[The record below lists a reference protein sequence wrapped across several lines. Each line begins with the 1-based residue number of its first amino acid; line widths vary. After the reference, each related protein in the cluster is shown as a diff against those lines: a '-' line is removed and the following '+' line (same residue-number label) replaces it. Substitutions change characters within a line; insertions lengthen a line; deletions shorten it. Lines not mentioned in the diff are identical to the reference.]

1 MRPGRPYAGR
11 PPEESPSPARARR
24 SAFGARGSARKKGLG
39 TRGSGLGYAHPEPR
53 VPNPE
58 PLDGSSGPVNH
69 ALLFERRLSC
79 GETGDGHAERRAGH
93 VGHAHT
99 VTEFHRRGLATVLPT
114 DADLDLGPRSPAELD
129 IRLCGEHGGEPASVK
144 FCHRVGMTY
153 VSCSPF
159 RVPIARLAAA
169 QAALEEQ
176 GVINRT
182 RATV

>member
-11 PPEESPSPARARR
+11 PPEESPSPARARG

-114 DADLDLGPRSPAELD
+114 DADLELGPRSPAELD
-129 IRLCGEHGGEPASVK
+129 RQLDEFADAFLVEHLERVVPQDAVLHVEREEPA
-144 FCHRVGMTY
+144 
-153 VSCSPF
+153 
-159 RVPIARLAAA
+159 
-169 QAALEEQ
+169 
-176 GVINRT
+176 GV
-182 RATV
+182 V